1 MRTARFRLKAGATA
15 RGAVRTALSFLFI
28 ALSCVPYVVPA
39 SAAAAQN
46 GGTIAGALVTEQGR
60 PVRRAT
66 VKLTGGVPATTRT
79 ATSDANGRFVF
90 PGLPQGIYRLSAS
103 KPGFIETSYGAKRPG
118 SGVPGTPITLGGD
131 QRVDDIV
138 LRLARGG
145 VISGTVTDEF
155 GDAAYAVPVRA
166 MRLGYAGG
174 GRAAQPAANTV
185 TDDLGGYR
193 LAGLPPGDYMVSAN
207 FPPPAD
213 SSAAGRGYVPVY
225 FGGTVAPSAAAH
237 VAVGVGRQVPNI
249 DIQLQAMRTS
259 TIAGSVTGPEGVPTG
274 ARLQLVDPAMPVAN
288 VGVWFRY
295 ATRDGRFSFPGLTPG
310 SYVLNAQA
318 PGGAAGGTLTGSI
331 TVPVEG
337 ESVEVTLPLRR
348 GTTVSGRLDLT
359 TVKGAADVRRLR
371 VTLDPVAS
379 ASDWETKNYQ
389 AAPDADGRFAIG
401 GVPRGLYRVLVSG
414 LPAGVALDTA
424 RFGARDA
431 ADVHL
436 QVEPGE
442 VIPEGTLTFT
452 DRTGE
457 ISGFVKTPAGGPA
470 VDWTVLIFPADETYR
485 VPESR
490 RIQVTQSRQDGH
502 YTVRGLPAGDYRIAV
517 VDVVEPGQQYDPGF
531 LAGVAAGAA
540 SATLSAGGRATA
552 DLSVR

>member
-1 MRTARFRLKAGATA
+1 
-15 RGAVRTALSFLFI
+15 VRTALSFLFI
-28 ALSCVPYVVPA
+28 AVSCAPYAVPA
-39 SAAAAQN
+39 SAAAQN

-60 PVRRAT
+60 PLRRAV
-66 VKLTGGVPATTRT
+66 VKLTGGVPPTTRT
-79 ATSDANGRFVF
+79 ATSDTNGRFVF
-90 PGLPQGIYRLSAS
+90 AGLPQGIYRLSAA

-118 SGVPGTPITLGGD
+118 AGMPGTPISLAGD

-166 MRLGYAGG
+166 MRLGYASG

-193 LAGLPPGDYMVSAN
+193 LASLPPGDYLVSAN
-207 FPPPAD
+207 SQPPAD
-213 SSAAGRGYVPVY
+213 RPAGERGYVPVY

-237 VAVGVGRQVPNI
+237 VAVGVSQQVPNI
-249 DIQLQAMRTS
+249 DIQLQAVRTS
-259 TIAGSVTGPEGVPTG
+259 TLSGSVTAPEGVPTG

-295 ATRDGRFSFPGLTPG
+295 ATRDGKFSFPGLAPG

-318 PGGAAGGTLTGSI
+318 PGGAAGGTLTGSV

-337 ESVEVTLPLRR
+337 ESAEVTLPLRR
-348 GTTVSGRLDLT
+348 GMTVSGRLDLT
-359 TVKGAADVRRLR
+359 TVKGAADVRRIR

-379 ASDWETKNYQ
+379 GSDWETKNYE
-389 AAPDADGRFAIG
+389 AAPDADGRFAIR

-424 RFGARDA
+424 RFGTRDA

-436 QVEPGE
+436 QIETGDE
-442 VIPEGTLTFT
+442 IPEGTLTFS

-470 VDWTVLIFPADETYR
+470 VDRTVLLFPAADTYW

-490 RIQVTQSRQDGH
+490 RIQTTQSRQDGR

-517 VDVVEPGQQYDPGF
+517 VDAVEPGQQYDPAF

-540 SATLSAGGRATA
+540 SATLAAGGRATA